1 MTDLSSIFK
10 AYDIRGRV
18 DNGELEP
25 DGARRIG
32 AAFARFVAPAPVC
45 VGWDCRSSSVPLA
58 EAFID
63 GARAA
68 GANVTSLG
76 ETATDVVYYVSGAY
90 DMAGAMITA
99 SHNPPEYNGIKL
111 CGPSAQPIGSESG
124 LAEIR
129 SDAESERTYETEIG
143 TLDQLDPIPGYLD
156 HMFSIVDPAAIAD
169 MTVAVDGGNGM
180 AGLIVGPAFER
191 IAPSLIGLYLDLDG
205 TFPNHPANPIEPEN
219 LKDLLEVVE
228 RERPDLGVA
237 FDGDADRAFFIDENG
252 AALSGSATTS
262 LIARWFLA
270 REPGASIVH
279 NLITSR
285 AVPEIVAAHGG
296 TPIRTRV
303 GHSFI
308 KGVMADTG
316 AVFGGEHSGHYYF
329 RDNYRADSG
338 MLAMLVLMQIMSEAG
353 VPLSELAQDVE
364 PYSQSGEINFT
375 VADKPGA
382 IARISGAFAGPHD
395 ELDGL
400 TVDAGPC
407 WFNVR
412 ASNTEPVL
420 RVNVEGPTP
429 EAVEELVRQLTD
441 LIQQGAEGSSGVSS
455 ELLSVMV
462 CPKCKGPL
470 AEEPESLTCAADR
483 LRFAVVQ
490 GIPNMILEDA
500 QDVL

>member
-1 MTDLSSIFK
+1 MTDLSSVFK

-18 DNGELEP
+18 DNGELAP

-32 AAFARFVAPAPVC
+32 AAFARFVSPAPVC
-45 VGWDCRSSSVPLA
+45 VGWDCRSSSIPLA
-58 EAFID
+58 DAFIE
-63 GARAA
+63 GARSV

-90 DMAGAMITA
+90 EMAGAMITA

-129 SDAESERTYETEIG
+129 SAAESEMASESEIG
-143 TLDQLDPIPGYLD
+143 MLEQLDPIPGYLD
-156 HMFSIVDPAAIAD
+156 HVFSIVDPTAIAD

-191 IAPSLIGLYLDLDG
+191 MEPTLIGLYLDLDG
-205 TFPNHPANPIEPEN
+205 TFPNQPANPIEPEN
-219 LKDLLEVVE
+219 LEDLLDVVE

-237 FDGDADRAFFIDENG
+237 FDGDADRAFFIDEKG
-252 AALSGSATTS
+252 SALSGSATTS
-262 LIARWFLA
+262 LISRWFLS

-308 KGVMADTG
+308 KGVMAETG
-316 AVFGGEHSGHYYF
+316 AIFGGEHSGHYYF

-353 VPLSELAQDVE
+353 VPLSELAKDVE

-375 VADKPGA
+375 VEDKPGA
-382 IARISGAFAGPHD
+382 IARISNAFTGPHD

-400 TVDAGPC
+400 TVDVGSS

-420 RVNVEGPTP
+420 RVNVEGPSP
-429 EAVEELVRQLTD
+429 EAVGDLVREITD
-441 LIQQGAEGSSGVSS
+441 LIEQAPGGPSGVSDV
-455 ELLSVMV
+455 LLSVMV
-462 CPKCKGPL
+462 CPSCKGPL
-470 AEEPESLTCAADR
+470 TEELDSLVCAEDR

-490 GIPNMILEDA
+490 GIPNMILEEA